1 MFYIDESN
9 FILTWMV
16 VCNALYSGSMD
27 VQADNLPYIV
37 ILKLMLWQAHSIY
50 VQC

>member
-27 VQADNLPYIV
+27 VQADNLPV
-37 ILKLMLWQAHSIY
+37 ILKLMLWRVHSNLRAVLI
-50 VQC
+50 